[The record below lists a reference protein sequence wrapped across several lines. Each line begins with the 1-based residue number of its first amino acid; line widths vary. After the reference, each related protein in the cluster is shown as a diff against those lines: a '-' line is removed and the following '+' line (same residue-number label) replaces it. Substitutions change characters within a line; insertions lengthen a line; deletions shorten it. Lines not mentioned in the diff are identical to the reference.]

1 MRCAASVRLQH
12 FRDIPTSSSSLFR
25 RVSSGQSADQ
35 LADPLE
41 VWACCLPTASLKLIE
56 NPAKR
61 KELTRIAFRK
71 RILSCHRLINRSSES
86 SPDLVLYIA
95 EIGLVRRI
103 EATDRFKFCKIVP
116 VDEVGQIGFVAEP
129 GTGYGKRVV
138 YFDTVPD
145 TSAVVL

>member
-129 GTGYGKRVV
+129 GTCFGEGVACL
-138 YFDTVPD
+138 DIVPD
-145 TSAVVL
+145 ASGSIA